1 MCYELGGRRRGV
13 VGKKEVA
20 QLGVLVL
27 RPSTRC
33 SRLRAALAFSS
44 LFVGWGLED

>member
-20 QLGVLVL
+20 QLGVVGSATFHAVQ
-27 RPSTRC
+27 PPTRRI
-33 SRLRAALAFSS
+33 SIF
-44 LFVGWGLED
+44 